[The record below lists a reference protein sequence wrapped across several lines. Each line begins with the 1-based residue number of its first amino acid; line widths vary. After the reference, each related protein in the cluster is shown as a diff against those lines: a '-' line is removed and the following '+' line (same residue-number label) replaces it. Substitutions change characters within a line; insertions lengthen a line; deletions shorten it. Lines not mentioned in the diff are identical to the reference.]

1 MHFLPCNSCEQG
13 THTNA
18 KETETLLV
26 ATVSHD
32 QEPFQKSEYFLVLNL
47 NWATAIFILQC
58 NTPGLWE
65 SHRQM
70 RRKKW
75 GYQLTTFWYML
86 IGFYVIVAQEQVK
99 QLFHKCTADFTNSL
113 ASASWHSSTD
123 FKRALMI
130 YISWQLFYIKKSPTK
145 IHIYSFIYPN
155 LTIMTKL
162 KQLK

>member
-58 NTPGLWE
+58 NTPGQT
-65 SHRQM
+65 R
-70 RRKKW
+70 
-75 GYQLTTFWYML
+75 
-86 IGFYVIVAQEQVK
+86 VAQTDEEKEMGLPTDNILIHVDRF
-99 QLFHKCTADFTNSL
+99 LCD
-113 ASASWHSSTD
+113 SSTRTSKAA
-123 FKRALMI
+123 F
-130 YISWQLFYIKKSPTK
+130 P
-145 IHIYSFIYPN
+145 
-155 LTIMTKL
+155 
-162 KQLK
+162 